1 MTNLLAWILFCA
13 VVIGAF
19 VGCAAALVEESDSRG
34 RWVQVRVF
42 NSHHFDG

>member
-13 VVIGAF
+13 LTIGFF

-34 RWVQVRVF
+34 RWVQERVL
-42 NSHHFDG
+42 SHHVDG